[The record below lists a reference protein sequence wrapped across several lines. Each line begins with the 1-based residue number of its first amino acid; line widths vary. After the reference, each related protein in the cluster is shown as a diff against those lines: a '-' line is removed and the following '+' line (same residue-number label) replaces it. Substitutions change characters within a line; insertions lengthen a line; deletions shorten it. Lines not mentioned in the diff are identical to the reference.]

1 MPNEFANQRLRLKDG
16 CFFIKIEGE
25 GENATTKGYLIN
37 ISSSSPPGQNW
48 WLDSEAGIMILD
60 LLVRRGSSNEIND
73 NGIHYRDLK
82 KHLMRR
88 YKLKEPRQEEKGA
101 QDNVHKALQIFLKDL
116 LEDKGVLELLGSS
129 ATGEDV
135 DDDNYPELPEPHPD
149 YSDPVINVAST
160 LFSCGYVVTR
170 YRP

>member
-16 CFFIKIEGE
+16 CLFFKIDGP
-25 GENATTKGYLIN
+25 NAPTKGFLIN

-60 LLVRRGSSNEIND
+60 LLVRKGASNENNE

-88 YKLKEPRQEEKGA
+88 YKLQDTSEEEKGTRN
-101 QDNVHKALQIFLKDL
+101 NVNKSLKKFLTELRD
-116 LEDKGVLELLGSS
+116 DYGVLELLGSS
-129 ATGEDV
+129 ATGPDV
-135 DDDNYPELPEPHPD
+135 DDDNYPELPEPHPE
-149 YSDPVINVAST
+149 YPDPVINVAST
-160 LFSCGYVVTR
+160 LFCCGYVVTR